1 MIYTNKT
8 KAAMKLCFEAHKE
21 QKDKS
26 GQPYVFHP
34 FHVAEQMDD
43 EESTVVALLHDVVE
57 DSDYSLDDIAEVGF
71 GDAVVEALRLLTHE
85 DGMPYL
91 DYIRRIRT
99 NPLATKVKLADLAH
113 NSDLSRLDREPNDT
127 DIERVEKYRKSREI
141 LSPKFQSKRFSDLT
155 AEELYEILK
164 SRNEIFVIEQD
175 CIFQDCDDRDYGYH
189 VFCRDESG
197 RVTAYMRIYE
207 IDEEPEVIL
216 LDGQAIWSGNLT
228 EEQIKAGT
236 RVEDYDAGSGGG
248 GPCEAGA
255 GDVSNCGGSGRPS
268 REDARTVQMGRVLTL
283 EHGKGLGR
291 ELLEEGIRTAW
302 DIMGADRI
310 FIEAEDYVEGYYTK
324 AGFIRTSD
332 VFLKDDIPHVHME
345 FWR

>member
-57 DSDYSLDDIAEVGF
+57 DTDYSIDDIAEVGF

-113 NSDLSRLDREPNDT
+113 NSDLSRLDGEPNDT

-236 RVEDYDAGSGGG
+236 RVEDYDAGSG
-248 GPCEAGA
+248 
-255 GDVSNCGGSGRPS
+255 RPS

-291 ELLEEGIRTAW
+291 ELLEEGIRAAW
-302 DIMGADRI
+302 EIMGADRI

-345 FWR
+345 LWR

>member
-1 MIYTNKT
+1 M
-8 KAAMKLCFEAHKE
+8 LFESK
-21 QKDKS
+21 K
-26 GQPYVFHP
+26 F
-34 FHVAEQMDD
+34 D
-43 EESTVVALLHDVVE
+43 E
-57 DSDYSLDDIAEVGF
+57 
-71 GDAVVEALRLLTHE
+71 
-85 DGMPYL
+85 
-91 DYIRRIRT
+91 
-99 NPLATKVKLADLAH
+99 
-113 NSDLSRLDREPNDT
+113 LS
-127 DIERVEKYRKSREI
+127 
-141 LSPKFQSKRFSDLT
+141 
-155 AEELYEILK
+155 AEEVYEILK
-164 SRNEIFVIEQD
+164 SRIEIFVIEQE

-236 RVEDYDAGSGGG
+236 RVEDYDAGSG
-248 GPCEAGA
+248 
-255 GDVSNCGGSGRPS
+255 RPS

-291 ELLEEGIRTAW
+291 ELLEEGIRAAW

-345 FWR
+345 LWR